1 MSKVDVN
8 GAGADPLFQFLKEK
22 KGGLTGDDVSTS
34 DIYKVIRMSP
44 LADKKRTSSSLHLV
58 VALCLHATRLQQ
70 GVRRVLMRL
79 CAIITYNSLSKPSK
93 WRGRVAAEA

>member
-70 GVRRVLMRL
+70 GVRRVNDAFVCDYYIQFSVEAGEEEWRL
-79 CAIITYNSLSKPSK
+79 
-93 WRGRVAAEA
+93 RH